1 MRTVSTIQKIKTLLL
16 RSDQKKL
23 ALLSIPMILTAL
35 VNVFGI
41 ASVMPF
47 LMVVSNPSLI
57 HTNPKLHFIYQFFV
71 FSQPMHFLIFLGFI
85 AFGLMF
91 LTNGLAAFT
100 IWISARVVSKVR
112 TRIAQSLYET
122 YLDKNYEYHLNH
134 NSATLT
140 NNLFQL
146 TSSFTQGYILQSM
159 QLLANLIS
167 IVAIVALIVVVN
179 PLMALISTAI
189 FASVFGGLYVAVRR
203 TLEKGGDY
211 MVKSSESAYKLVG
224 ESFGG
229 IKDIKL
235 KGCEDIFKRLLYPKI
250 LGMNDFVALQQM
262 MLTIPRYGLEV
273 IAFGGAILLVVF
285 MMSAGQNTSSIIP
298 LIAAYIY
305 SGYRML
311 PAMQQ
316 LFSGIANFSV
326 SRSALDAVYD
336 SAVGFESDEVS
347 LEVMSSQNAKVI
359 SPATFN
365 QLFEIKNLTY
375 CYKGFSRVVLD
386 HINLSIKHNEIIGVI
401 GATGAGKT
409 TLIDIILCL
418 LKPTS
423 GALFIDGNCLD
434 TSEKMNA
441 WQKCM
446 GYVPQHIYLADC
458 SIKDNIAFGEDPSAV
473 CQEDVEKAAK
483 IAAIHDFIVNELPE
497 GYDTMVG
504 ERGVKLSGGQM
515 QRVGIARALFRKPS
529 VLVLDE
535 ATSSLD
541 SQTEEEVMRAIYN
554 MRDKITIIIIAHRLS
569 TVSCCDRVFLME
581 KGRIKDQGKF
591 ADLMER
597 HNEIANSTVDK
608 LVLTS

>member
-1 MRTVSTIQKIKTLLL
+1 
-16 RSDQKKL
+16 
-23 ALLSIPMILTAL
+23 
-35 VNVFGI
+35 
-41 ASVMPF
+41 
-47 LMVVSNPSLI
+47 
-57 HTNPKLHFIYQFFV
+57 
-71 FSQPMHFLIFLGFI
+71 
-85 AFGLMF
+85 
-91 LTNGLAAFT
+91 
-100 IWISARVVSKVR
+100 
-112 TRIAQSLYET
+112 
-122 YLDKNYEYHLNH
+122 
-134 NSATLT
+134 
-140 NNLFQL
+140 
-146 TSSFTQGYILQSM
+146 
-159 QLLANLIS
+159 
-167 IVAIVALIVVVN
+167 
-179 PLMALISTAI
+179 
-189 FASVFGGLYVAVRR
+189 
-203 TLEKGGDY
+203 
-211 MVKSSESAYKLVG
+211 
-224 ESFGG
+224 
-229 IKDIKL
+229 
-235 KGCEDIFKRLLYPKI
+235 
-250 LGMNDFVALQQM
+250 
-262 MLTIPRYGLEV
+262 
-273 IAFGGAILLVVF
+273 

-347 LEVMSSQNAKVI
+347 SEVMSLQDAKVI

-597 HNEIANSTVDK
+597 HNEIANSTVD
-608 LVLTS
+608 